1 MLLIHPQVFLSCE
14 KMHVSHVKY
23 FIHNVLFIDPVTLH
37 QEREPFSSLSI
48 GQALRL
54 SESIFFIFYLHFF
67 FFYIQGKCSF
77 LIVNKY
83 KTLLWTLKLP
93 LVPGKWKWTFQD
105 SRLCPGGAAKEKNS
119 APNLKITGLHNLA
132 HPTAQR
138 WQMWL
143 LCEWVNLCV
152 WARVWQ
158 CEFVRWTEFSSVQE
172 IASKQWILLRTC
184 SSSFSRYRWKGQWRT
199 EVSLTIGQ

>member
-1 MLLIHPQVFLSCE
+1 MLEQVVAAMFLFFVFFLNHPNNTDMLLIHPQMFLKCE

-83 KTLLWTLKLP
+83 KTLL
-93 LVPGKWKWTFQD
+93 
-105 SRLCPGGAAKEKNS
+105 
-119 APNLKITGLHNLA
+119 
-132 HPTAQR
+132 
-138 WQMWL
+138 
-143 LCEWVNLCV
+143 
-152 WARVWQ
+152 
-158 CEFVRWTEFSSVQE
+158 
-172 IASKQWILLRTC
+172 
-184 SSSFSRYRWKGQWRT
+184 
-199 EVSLTIGQ
+199 